1 MAQVLLIS
9 SGIVHPSLKARRRLA
24 ALLRSIPG
32 VELHRRNGL
41 HGLSALEPGRYA
53 AAVLYYHR
61 RSLSPARLAALE
73 RYVQQGGSILGVH
86 SATASFKQQG
96 RYARL
101 LGGSF
106 AGHGPLQELRVRGE
120 AAGDASGGPSF
131 DDVPELFSVRD
142 ELYRHRFEA
151 EVRVHFR
158 AEDNEGGEVPAVW
171 SRTAGKGKVFYS
183 VFGHTAA
190 ALRQSAVTNIL
201 RSGMEWLLQ

>member
-1 MAQVLLIS
+1 
-9 SGIVHPSLKARRRLA
+9 
-24 ALLRSIPG
+24 

-61 RSLSPARLAALE
+61 RSLFPSRLAALE
-73 RYVQQGGSILGVH
+73 RYVQLGGSILGVH
-86 SATASFKQQG
+86 SATASFKQQD

-106 AGHGPLQELRVRGE
+106 DGHGPVQELRVRGE

-142 ELYRHRFEA
+142 ELYRHRFAA
-151 EVRVHFR
+151 EVRIHFR
-158 AEDNEGGEVPAVW
+158 AGDNEHSEVPAVW
-171 SRTAGKGKVFYS
+171 SRTEGRGKVFYS

-190 ALRQSAVTNIL
+190 ALREPAVAGIL
-201 RSGMEWLLQ
+201 RDGLEWLLQ